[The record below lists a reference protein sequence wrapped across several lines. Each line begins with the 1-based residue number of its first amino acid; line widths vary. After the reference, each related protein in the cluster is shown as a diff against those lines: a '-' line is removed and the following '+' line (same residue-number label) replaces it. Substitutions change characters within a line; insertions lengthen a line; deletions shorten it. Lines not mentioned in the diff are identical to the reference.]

1 MTRVVVIQTR
11 AGGGSHVTGKP
22 RAAEKQ
28 KHVVEIQPRVV
39 ETQPRVAG
47 DRD

>member
-11 AGGGSHVTGKP
+11 AGDGSHVTVTP
-22 RAAEKQ
+22 RVAEKLQ
-28 KHVVEIQPRVV
+28 HVAEIQPRVV

-47 DRD
+47 D